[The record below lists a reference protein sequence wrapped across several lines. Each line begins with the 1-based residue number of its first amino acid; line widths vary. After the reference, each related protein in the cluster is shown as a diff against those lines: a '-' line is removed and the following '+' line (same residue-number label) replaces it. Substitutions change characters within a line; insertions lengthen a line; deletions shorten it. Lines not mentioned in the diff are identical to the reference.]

1 MDVKKKREKEKR
13 RKSKKKK
20 RKGKQK
26 TKEYNIIK
34 NVCVCA
40 FFLFMILNYK
50 E

>member
-1 MDVKKKREKEKR
+1 VDVKKKEK
-13 RKSKKKK
+13 KKKKKKKQKK

-34 NVCVCA
+34 NVCLC